1 MKRMNIAK
9 RVLACGL
16 AVAMVVT
23 GGNYSSVNVSA
34 AKKTKKAAKKT
45 KATLSKKKV
54 SMTAGGTVTLKVK
67 KANKKVK
74 WSAKNKKIVK
84 ITKTSG
90 KKKDTVVITGLKKGS
105 TVVTA
110 KVGKQK

>member
-54 SMTAGGTVTLKVK
+54 KHDGGRNRNLKGEK
-67 KANKKVK
+67 
-74 WSAKNKKIVK
+74 S
-84 ITKTSG
+84 
-90 KKKDTVVITGLKKGS
+90 
-105 TVVTA
+105 
-110 KVGKQK
+110 KQKG

>member
-67 KANKKVK
+67 KANKRL
-74 WSAKNKKIVK
+74 NGLQ
-84 ITKTSG
+84 KTR
-90 KKKDTVVITGLKKGS
+90 KL
-105 TVVTA
+105 
-110 KVGKQK
+110 

>member
-67 KANKKVK
+67 KAWISTASRSRCVEP
-74 WSAKNKKIVK
+74 APTVC
-84 ITKTSG
+84 SG
-90 KKKDTVVITGLKKGS
+90 SRNISIRERCRRSVMSG
-105 TVVTA
+105 A
-110 KVGKQK
+110 